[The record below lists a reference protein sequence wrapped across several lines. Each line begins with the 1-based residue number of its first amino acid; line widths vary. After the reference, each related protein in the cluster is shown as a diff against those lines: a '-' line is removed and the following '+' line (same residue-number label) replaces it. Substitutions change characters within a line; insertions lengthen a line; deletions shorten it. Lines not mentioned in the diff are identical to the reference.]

1 MSTKKNI
8 VSLAIIFLILS
19 LFFRVDFRFKTT
31 VECCSD
37 DYDYFSHAQTIAIDY
52 DFDYSNQLP
61 ETHPYVYKN
70 NFKITPVGYPGTG
83 ILSSPFLF
91 LGNFIDKNFSNSD
104 GSEILNY
111 SLLLYSISPIFYFF
125 IGFKALVESINLL
138 KINFN
143 KYKLLILISGSGLSY
158 FAFERFSMTHV
169 FEFFIIS
176 ILIKHCIKFYK
187 NNNNLSSVII
197 PPILMVSYLVRMSN
211 LYVFLLPLII
221 KSFVMQRFNSENKL
235 IKRSHFIVSSIITFI
250 FYTFI
255 SNLIYGKLIIN
266 PQEVYGSN
274 VSINSLTTN
283 SNSLIDFLLI
293 SIKDILNIFFGNEFG
308 IAWVSPI
315 IFSGL
320 VLSIYSLKNI
330 KNFGN
335 WLILIC
341 FAQNFFVILIWRST
355 GASYGFRYLYSL
367 VPLCIVIF
375 YLNKEIYTN
384 NIFFKLIFF
393 TSVFSN
399 LAIIFFE
406 TTEQTALSMD
416 EIKNSFGIIRRYSAP
431 YFVTGVLKSI
441 TEFDSYLIII
451 TTSFVGIMVFK
462 ILLLFFD
469 KLSLINLLAGLGL
482 PTENTDFL
490 NYLDII
496 NELSNVKVLLLTAF
510 LLRISFFIVYKIN
523 SEIKNV

>member
-1 MSTKKNI
+1 MSIKKNI
-8 VSLAIIFLILS
+8 VSLVIIFLILS
-19 LFFRVDFRFKTT
+19 FFFRVDFRFKTT

-37 DYDYFSHAQTIAIDY
+37 DYDYFSHAQTIAIDF

-61 ETHPYVYKN
+61 QTHPYVYKN
-70 NFKITPVGYPGTG
+70 NFKITPVGYPGAG

-91 LGNFIDKNFSNSD
+91 LGNFIDKNFNKSD

-143 KYKLLILISGSGLSY
+143 KYKLLTLISGSGLSY

-169 FEFFIIS
+169 FEFFVVS
-176 ILIKHCIKFYK
+176 ILIKYCIEFYK
-187 NNNNLSSVII
+187 NNNKLSSVII
-197 PPILMVSYLVRMSN
+197 PPIIMVSFLVRMSN

-221 KSFVMQRFNSENKL
+221 KSFVTQRFNSENKL
-235 IKRSHFIVSSIITFI
+235 ITRSHFIVSSFITFI
-250 FYTFI
+250 FYTFV

-274 VSINSLTTN
+274 ISINSLIPSNN
-283 SNSLIDFLLI
+283 SVIDFLLI
-293 SIKDILNIFFGNEFG
+293 TVKDTLNIFFGNEFG

-320 VLSIYSLKNI
+320 VLCVYSLKNI
-330 KNFGN
+330 KDLGN

-341 FAQNFFVILIWRST
+341 FAQNLFVILIWRST

-375 YLNKEIYTN
+375 YLKKEIYNN
-384 NIFFKLIFF
+384 NIFFKYVFY

-399 LAIIFFE
+399 LAIMFFE
-406 TTEQTALSMD
+406 TTEQTALSM
-416 EIKNSFGIIRRYSAP
+416 EEVKNSFGIIRRYSEP
-431 YFVTGVLKSI
+431 HFVTGVLKSL

-469 KLSLINLLAGLGL
+469 KLSLINFLASLGL

-496 NELSNVKVLLLTAF
+496 NQLSNVKVLLLIAF
-510 LLRISFFIVYKIN
+510 FLGISFFIVYKIK
-523 SEIKNV
+523 SEIKNA